1 MLDIQLKVTLGG
13 LPQRVHIAGDDPK
26 KPVLLF
32 LHGGPGAP
40 NRHLIFT
47 KHRDLLD
54 TFILVGWDQ
63 RGVGGSF
70 WGSDPRKLSLQ
81 RMVDDAGELV
91 AWLCKKLRKTKI
103 FVIGGSWGS
112 ALGVGL
118 AYAHPEHIAALV
130 GFGQVVNGAENERL
144 SWEYTLEKAR
154 TAGDSKDISA
164 LEKVGPPVNGI
175 YKNGTRGMIAQR
187 NLLEKYG
194 GYSPNPQKGNYFTS
208 MVGPMIKSGEYS
220 VADLFGLPLGALMT
234 GWAKQFV
241 DEIAAA
247 DLLAL
252 CPALQM
258 PYFIFH
264 GTLDFNTPAPLV
276 EPFFN
281 VIQAPRK
288 ELHWF
293 EHSGHNPMNDE
304 PERFK
309 ALLREKCLEVLA

>member
-1 MLDIQLKVTLGG
+1 MLDIQLKVPLGG

-40 NRHLIFT
+40 NRHSIFT

-91 AWLCKKLRKTKI
+91 AWLCEKLRKEKI

-118 AYAHPEHIAALV
+118 AYAHPERIAALI

-144 SWEYTLEKAR
+144 SWEFTLEKAR
-154 TAGDSKDISA
+154 AAGDAKDIAA

-175 YKNGTRGMIAQR
+175 YKNGTRGMITQR

-208 MVGPMIKSGEYS
+208 LARPMIKSGEYS

-234 GWAKQFV
+234 GWAKRFV
-241 DEIAAA
+241 DEIADA

-252 CPALQM
+252 CPALQV
-258 PYFIFH
+258 PYFIYH
-264 GTLDFNTPAPLV
+264 GVLDFNTPAPLV
-276 EPFFN
+276 GPFFER
-281 VIQAPRK
+281 IHAPRK

-309 ALLREKCLEVLA
+309 ALLRGKCLEVLA